1 MIVKSFTTLITV
13 LHKNEV
19 HTLDI
24 NFCFF
29 LFLCLYIHPF
39 NFLCNGDEEVVLA
52 AKT

>member
-1 MIVKSFTTLITV
+1 MIVKSFTTVITV

-29 LFLCLYIHPF
+29 ILCLYIHPF
-39 NFLCNGDEEVVLA
+39 NFLYNGHEQVVLA